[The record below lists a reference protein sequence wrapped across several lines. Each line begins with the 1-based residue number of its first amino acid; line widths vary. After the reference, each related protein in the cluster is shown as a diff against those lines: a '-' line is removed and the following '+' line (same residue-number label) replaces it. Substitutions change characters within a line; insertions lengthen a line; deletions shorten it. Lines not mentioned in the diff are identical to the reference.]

1 MSSKNYSPIK
11 AGLKQGF
18 GLPGVGMGSAMLG
31 FGALAYETGLDIF
44 VGLLSMLFLWSMPAM
59 LIFATLIISGSSFFL
74 MFFTI
79 LLANVRTLFMVL
91 SAALIMDFKN
101 KNAPF
106 LEKLFWAQWVSPTGW
121 TIISANID
129 KIKKEDLFSYFKGIS
144 VGLVSMCTIGLSI
157 GYFCLDEIPKIL
169 ISIPIFFIPLW
180 LIILMLHAK
189 GIFYKT
195 SIFSSCLYLFFLYP
209 YIENLSIILAGF
221 LSACTGYIVERLLK
235 K

>member
-1 MSSKNYSPIK
+1 MNSKTYSPFKI
-11 AGLKQGF
+11 GLKQGF
-18 GLPGVGMGSAMLG
+18 GLPGIGMGSAMLG

-44 VGLLSMLFLWSMPAM
+44 VGFFSMLFLWSMPAM
-59 LIFATLIISGSSFFL
+59 LIFTTLIISGSSFFL

-101 KNAPF
+101 KNVSF

-121 TIISANID
+121 TIISTNIEN
-129 KIKKEDLFSYFKGIS
+129 IKKEDLFTYFKGIS
-144 VGLVSMCTIGLSI
+144 IGLVSMCTIGLSI
-157 GYFCLDEIPKIL
+157 GYYCLEHIPKIL

-189 GIFYKT
+189 GVFYKT
-195 SIFSSCLYLFFLYP
+195 AIFSSCLYLFLLYP
-209 YIENLSIILAGF
+209 FIDNLSIILAGF
-221 LSACTGYIVERLLK
+221 LSACTGFIIERLLNK
-235 K
+235 

>member
-1 MSSKNYSPIK
+1 
-11 AGLKQGF
+11 
-18 GLPGVGMGSAMLG
+18 
-31 FGALAYETGLDIF
+31 
-44 VGLLSMLFLWSMPAM
+44 M

-221 LSACTGYIVERLLK
+221 LSACTGFIVERLLK